1 LARPICDKLARRA
14 NQFGFSE
21 IASSP
26 GNKNIPLPAQPKS
39 VVQSC
44 PSTATRGAIAIVT
57 TVRWDAMD
65 AMLRLTSAALAYG
78 EIVRVRRPG
87 AGVKLAEAK
96 ASNDDG
102 GNKAGHQDDHL

>member
-1 LARPICDKLARRA
+1 V
-14 NQFGFSE
+14 
-21 IASSP
+21 SSP
-26 GNKNIPLPAQPKS
+26 EIKNIPVAASGKSTAQLR
-39 VVQSC
+39 

-65 AMLRLTSAALAYG
+65 ARSRLTSVAYAYG

-96 ASNDDG
+96 AEADDG
-102 GNKAGHQDDHL
+102 GNKAGHQDDLV